1 MADVKIS
8 QLPAAASIAST
19 DVAPVVTGGVTSKV
33 TAQAIVN
40 GGLSGGTANGVL
52 YLDGSKAATSG
63 SALVFDGT
71 NLGIG
76 VTPSAWSA
84 FKAIDVSN
92 VGSLAVYPSFGVA
105 IYRNA
110 YYDGSVY
117 RYKISSAA
125 SFYDQASNGVHSWY
139 TAPSGTA
146 GDAISFSQVMT
157 LDANGRLALGSTS
170 ILGGT
175 NIASFTNPTT
185 AKGVLAIQ
193 NTSTSGYS
201 AVELYDNAGSQQ
213 GAMGWGN
220 ASVAVTGVASA
231 TYLYSTGAITFLSGG
246 TTERARIDSSGS
258 WLVAKTAS
266 NSTTPGFEVRKVD
279 ASTTTM
285 YVTTPG
291 YYSALF
297 NRQSDDGET
306 IVFQRQNSSVGTI
319 SVTTTAT
326 AYNTSSD
333 YRLKNITGP
342 VTNSGAYID
351 SLKPVEGTWKANGSA
366 FVGLLAH
373 EAQEVSRT
381 SVATGEKDGEQMQ
394 GMDYSNSEFIANIIA
409 ELQSLRARVASLES
423 K

>member
-1 MADVKIS
+1 MCSSD
-8 QLPAAASIAST
+8 LT
-19 DVAPVVTGGVTSKV
+19 DN
-33 TAQAIVN
+33 IRLFN
-40 GGLSGGTANGVL
+40 
-52 YLDGSKAATSG
+52 
-63 SALVFDGT
+63 
-71 NLGIG
+71 
-76 VTPSAWSA
+76 
-84 FKAIDVSN
+84 
-92 VGSLAVYPSFGVA
+92 
-105 IYRNA
+105 NA
-110 YYDGSVY
+110 YYDGT
-117 RYKISSAA
+117 YKRIGAGYA
-125 SFYDQASNGVHSWY
+125 SYYEQDAGKHAWHIAGTS
-139 TAPSGTA
+139 TA
-146 GDAISFSQVMT
+146 GDAISFTQAMT
-157 LDANGRLALGSTS
+157 LDASGNLLIGTTSSLSPSSGRTDLSVNGSS
-170 ILGGT
+170 
-175 NIASFTNPTT
+175 N
-185 AKGVLAIQ
+185 AIV
-193 NTSTSGYS
+193 S
-201 AVELYDNAGSQQ
+201 L
-213 GAMGWGN
+213 
-220 ASVAVTGVASA
+220 GVAGA
-231 TYLYSTGAITFLSGG
+231 RQGYLYTPGTGIILAADGAQPISFSTNGS
-246 TTERARIDSSGS
+246 ERARIDSSGS

-409 ELQSLRARVASLES
+409 ELQSLRKRLADAGIA
-423 K
+423 

>member
-1 MADVKIS
+1 MLFRSNANIYLVS
-8 QLPAAASIAST
+8 NTYYASGAYRYAST
-19 DVAPVVTGGVTSKV
+19 NPA
-33 TAQAIVN
+33 
-40 GGLSGGTANGVL
+40 
-52 YLDGSKAATSG
+52 
-63 SALVFDGT
+63 SAYEQD
-71 NLGIG
+71 
-76 VTPSAWSA
+76 
-84 FKAIDVSN
+84 
-92 VGSLAVYPSFGVA
+92 
-105 IYRNA
+105 
-110 YYDGSVY
+110 
-117 RYKISSAA
+117 
-125 SFYDQASNGVHSWY
+125 NGVHKWRI
-139 TAPSGTA
+139 AASGTA
-146 GDAISFSQVMT
+146 GDAISFTQAMT
-157 LDANGRLALGSTS
+157 LDASGNLGVGTSSPYSPNGKNLNLNDAGGTIARLTLSVSGAKSYSVSSTS
-170 ILGGT
+170 D
-175 NIASFTNPTT
+175 
-185 AKGVLAIQ
+185 
-193 NTSTSGYS
+193 S
-201 AVELYDNAGSQQ
+201 ALTFYDNTAGS
-213 GAMGWGN
+213 
-220 ASVAVTGVASA
+220 
-231 TYLYSTGAITFLSGG
+231 
-246 TTERARIDSSGS
+246 ERARIDSSGS

>member
-1 MADVKIS
+1 MLFRSLDS
-8 QLPAAASIAST
+8 
-19 DVAPVVTGGVTSKV
+19 
-33 TAQAIVN
+33 
-40 GGLSGGTANGVL
+40 SG
-52 YLDGSKAATSG
+52 
-63 SALVFDGT
+63 
-71 NLGIG
+71 NLGLG
-76 VTPSAWSA
+76 VTPSAWDSTLKGLQVSTTA
-84 FKAIDVSN
+84 VFSGQPSTEVMRLGSNWYYNSGFK
-92 VGSLAVYPSFGVA
+92 Y
-105 IYRNA
+105 IYAGNA
-110 YYDGSVY
+110 T
-117 RYKISSAA
+117 R
-125 SFYDQASNGVHSWY
+125 YDQASGAHAWY
-139 TAPSGTA
+139 NAASGTA
-146 GDAISFSQVMT
+146 GDAISFTQAMT
-157 LDANGRLALGSTS
+157 LDASGNLGVGTSSPYSPNGKNLNLNDAGGTIARLTLSVSGAKSYSVSSTS
-170 ILGGT
+170 D
-175 NIASFTNPTT
+175 
-185 AKGVLAIQ
+185 
-193 NTSTSGYS
+193 S
-201 AVELYDNAGSQQ
+201 ALTFYDNTAGS
-213 GAMGWGN
+213 
-220 ASVAVTGVASA
+220 
-231 TYLYSTGAITFLSGG
+231 
-246 TTERARIDSSGS
+246 ERARIDSSGS

-409 ELQSLRARVASLES
+409 ELQSLRKRLADAGIA
-423 K
+423 